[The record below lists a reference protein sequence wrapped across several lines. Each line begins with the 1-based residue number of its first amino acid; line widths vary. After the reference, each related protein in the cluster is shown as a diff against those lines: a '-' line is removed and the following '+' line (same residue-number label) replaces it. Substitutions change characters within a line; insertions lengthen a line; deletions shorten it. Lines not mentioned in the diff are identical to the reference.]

1 MFAQFSSIFSIFISN
16 LIFFSSNLFIPLAAT
31 YLCCHVSYSTDFI
44 QILFPVHQENTVQL
58 GGDGH
63 WFTFAVNMPDK
74 KFQIIDSL
82 RNSDNTELRWKAN
95 QVRAKVIT
103 LWNKYTSKVE
113 GCKIPTIYNF
123 ETQFIEGYK
132 QFGM

>member
-44 QILFPVHQENTVQL
+44 QILFPVHQENTAQP

-82 RNSDNTELRWKAN
+82 RNNDNAELRWKAN

-103 LWNKYTSKVE
+103 L
-113 GCKIPTIYNF
+113 
-123 ETQFIEGYK
+123 
-132 QFGM
+132 